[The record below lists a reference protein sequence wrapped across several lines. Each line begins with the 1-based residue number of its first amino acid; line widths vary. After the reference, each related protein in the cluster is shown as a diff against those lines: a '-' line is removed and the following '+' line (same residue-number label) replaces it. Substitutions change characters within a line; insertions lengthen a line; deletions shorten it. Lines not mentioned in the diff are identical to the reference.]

1 MASINTIVKRKQYLW
16 LGIVVV
22 GTASAIGGALYLS
35 DVDMSGNGETVAE
48 QEPVPDMTGV
58 VDTTFDDKV
67 RQHATTE
74 MQVTAAQMQKQYE
87 EIRRELDVLN
97 KQRGDDQ
104 RRIEKLGQDNAALAE
119 QVKALGANPVTATG
133 EPVPQMP
140 ASPPGPEGEPQPGN
154 TPVSFPP
161 QGSVAG
167 RPCDDGADRWP
178 GVLCRE
184 IITPFLARGFFPD
197 FLRLPSGCA
206 GRSGT
211 VKGVVSLTVK
221 DDSSEAEHSMTEQ
234 KRPVLTLK
242 RKTEGETP
250 VRSRKTIINVTTPPK
265 WKVKK
270 QKLAEKA
277 AREAELAA
285 KKAQARQ
292 ALSIYLNL
300 PSLDEAVN
308 TLKPWW
314 PGLFDGDTPR
324 LLACGI
330 RDVLL
335 EDVAQRNIPLSHK
348 KLRRAL
354 KAITRSE
361 SYLCAM
367 KAGACRYDTEG
378 YVTEHISQEE
388 EAYAAERLDKIR
400 RQNRIKAELQ
410 AVLDEK

>member
-1 MASINTIVKRKQYLW
+1 MRKNNKYILSAGLFFSGFVMAAGSGTLAPTVVPMVNGGQASIAVSNTSPNLF
-16 LGIVVV
+16 
-22 GTASAIGGALYLS
+22 
-35 DVDMSGNGETVAE
+35 TV
-48 QEPVPDMTGV
+48 
-58 VDTTFDDKV
+58 
-67 RQHATTE
+67 
-74 MQVTAAQMQKQYE
+74 
-87 EIRRELDVLN
+87 
-97 KQRGDDQ
+97 
-104 RRIEKLGQDNAALAE
+104 
-119 QVKALGANPVTATG
+119 
-133 EPVPQMP
+133 
-140 ASPPGPEGEPQPGN
+140 
-154 TPVSFPP
+154 
-161 QGSVAG
+161 G
-167 RPCDDGADRWP
+167 RPCDDGADRWS

-197 FLRLPSGCA
+197 VLCLSSGCA

-300 PSLDEAVN
+300 PTLDEAVN

-361 SYLCAM
+361 SYLCVM

-388 EAYAAERLDKIR
+388 EAYAAARLEKIR

-410 AVLDEK
+410 AVLNEK

>member
-161 QGSVAG
+161 QGSVAV
-167 RPCDDGADRWP
+167 PPPTAFYP
-178 GVLCRE
+178 GN
-184 IITPFLARGFFPD
+184 
-197 FLRLPSGCA
+197 
-206 GRSGT
+206 
-211 VKGVVSLTVK
+211 GV
-221 DDSSEAEHSMTEQ
+221 
-234 KRPVLTLK
+234 
-242 RKTEGETP
+242 
-250 VRSRKTIINVTTPPK
+250 TPPPQVTYQSVPVPNRIQR
-265 WKVKK
+265 KV
-270 QKLAEKA
+270 
-277 AREAELAA
+277 
-285 KKAQARQ
+285 
-292 ALSIYLNL
+292 
-300 PSLDEAVN
+300 
-308 TLKPWW
+308 
-314 PGLFDGDTPR
+314 F
-324 LLACGI
+324 I

-388 EAYAAERLDKIR
+388 ETYAAERLDKIR